1 MKGALLHIRSP
12 SRVFVPWPRCPVA
25 PGVSRLRFSSVPSVW
40 SFHTSTFPEKGVF
53 CDLFP
58 ISSSFLFFF
67 YSLGFTYFCL
77 FVLFPNHIFHKGQN
91 NRTVGRVQPDSHTV
105 SVGWT
110 RGSFA
115 DEQMLCL
122 RGCHR
127 WHLAASKDRD
137 KPEHGNSNNRSRP
150 CLFSVG
156 MAAASSLE
164 KDYVE
169 NINING

>member
-1 MKGALLHIRSP
+1 MLWRGAHGWVQPTLVSCGRSLESPRACRAGGGENRRARLAAPLPCERLAARFRGGPGPLKGTLLHIRSP

-91 NRTVGRVQPDSHTV
+91 NRTVGKVQPDSHT
-105 SVGWT
+105 
-110 RGSFA
+110 
-115 DEQMLCL
+115 EQ
-122 RGCHR
+122 
-127 WHLAASKDRD
+127 
-137 KPEHGNSNNRSRP
+137 
-150 CLFSVG
+150 
-156 MAAASSLE
+156 
-164 KDYVE
+164 
-169 NINING
+169 